1 MKKILAVMATLI
13 LSAQLFGQFTDRPGK
28 IQLGYQ
34 TTANGLVCL
43 VNSIPSFTPS
53 DENDCYVAQ
62 DTVNNKL
69 YIFKPA
75 LAVWSELSGGGGGA
89 TDLNQLDDVTL
100 TTPVTDQVLK
110 YDGTKWINATLPA
123 GAADGVSTSGVY
135 DGVNEEIDITVASPG
150 TSFSIDVSALLDNTD
165 NQTLSLAGTTLSIED
180 GNSVD
185 LSGLG
190 GSGTDDQT
198 ISLVG
203 NTLSIEDGNSVDL
216 SGYLDNTDAQDLS
229 LSGNTLSL
237 SGDAT
242 SVDLSGYLDNTDA
255 QDIEVFTLTGTIL
268 QIAIENGGGTY
279 TQNLASLQDGTGTDD
294 QTAAEVPVTAV
305 GNLTSTDVQAALQE
319 LQTDIDAITG
329 GAGDGVITGARY
341 DAVDEEIDVTVAAPG
356 TSFSFDVSALT
367 KLTESEVDAF
377 VANNGYLTSYT
388 ETDPVYSAA
397 PAAGITSLNITNWNT
412 AYGWGDHSAQGY
424 LTSEVDGSVTN
435 EIQDLSLTG
444 TTLSLTGD
452 ATTVDLSVI
461 QDGTG
466 TDDQTAAE
474 VAVTPVGN
482 LNSTDVQAALQE
494 HQADIDAISAGAGD
508 GVATAGAY
516 NAGTGNIDIT
526 VAAPGSSF
534 SFDVSALEPLTEG
547 EVDAFVAN
555 NGYLTAEVDGSIT
568 NEIQD
573 LSLTGNTL
581 SLTDDATTVDLSG
594 YLDNTD
600 DQTIDV
606 FAFDGTNLTLSLE
619 GDGEAT
625 KSIDLSSLSTN
636 TTYDFIQLNTAF
648 VNTDFAVGEI
658 GWSEND
664 EVRIGILNNYDFA
677 VGQDMY
683 KTVHNTTGSQIDAGT
698 AVMMTGADGNSS
710 VFTIAPMNYPT
721 IGAEYLIGVTAVDIA
736 AGGTGVAV
744 QNGNVRGLD
753 IDAAGWSAG
762 DVLYL
767 DEVSAGGL
775 TTTPGDVLVAAVT
788 SAGTNGSI
796 YVRPDFYAGL
806 SQAEADAVGAMVSGN
821 TETLIDVSYQAD
833 NTIDFVVNDDLS
845 LYDNTT
851 SGFLTSEVDGSVTNE
866 VNTGMAWT
874 DATNTV
880 SVTDANGTVSA
891 IITGFQE
898 TLTGSE
904 TVFDGWDKDASNDL
918 VDSDFGTAGL
928 MATDGAGTYSIITDN
943 STNWNTAYS
952 WGDHAAINNTTA
964 GNVPYWDGDSWEN
977 TAVSYSGIGGVTV
990 GTLLNL
996 STVNTAA
1003 TIDGVLTLEG
1013 GVVTQTS
1020 VASLQDGTGTDD
1032 QALTYNVS
1040 SYLLSL
1046 EDGGNVSL
1054 AGLAQTIGVVDEFL
1068 AISGVT
1074 SNYSVPIINTVE
1086 SATSGTLSVAVD
1098 LESSYNRVVQL
1109 NMISAN
1115 SVVALSVSN
1124 PVSGGVYTFH
1134 FQQVAG
1140 KAVDFPG
1147 TFMDAAGN
1155 VLDGGT
1161 SISFTENNWYTCY
1174 YDGLLYHCK

>member
-1 MKKILAVMATLI
+1 MKKIYFLLAVFGTVTMQAQILPNQTPEKQPEGTDAIYTQEAGQLNKILLDSAFNFFIPRIKQTALSYSITTTNNPDSLRGYFVLDNTATWYYI
-13 LSAQLFGQFTDRPGK
+13 DSAS
-28 IQLGYQ
+28 Y
-34 TTANGLVCL
+34 A
-43 VNSIPSFTPS
+43 
-53 DENDCYVAQ
+53 VA
-62 DTVNNKL
+62 L
-69 YIFKPA
+69 
-75 LAVWSELSGGGGGA
+75 GGGGGG
-89 TDLNQLDDVTL
+89 TTQLLSFTSPNLSISGGNTVDISAI
-100 TTPVTDQVLK
+100 Q
-110 YDGTKWINATLPA
+110 DGT
-123 GAADGVSTSGVY
+123 
-135 DGVNEEIDITVASPG
+135 G
-150 TSFSIDVSALLDNTD
+150 TDD
-165 NQTLSLAGTTLSIED
+165 QTLSLA
-180 GNSVD
+180 
-185 LSGLG
+185 
-190 GSGTDDQT
+190 
-198 ISLVG
+198 G

-329 GAGDGVITGARY
+329 GAGDGVITGASY
-341 DAVDEEIDVTVAAPG
+341 DAIDEQIDVTVAAPG

-367 KLTESEVDAF
+367 KLTEAEVDAF

-412 AYGWGDHSAQGY
+412 AYGWGDHSVEGY

-664 EVRIGILNNYDFA
+664 EVRIGILDNYDFA

-683 KTVHNTTGSQIDAGT
+683 KSVHNTTVSDIPAGT
-698 AVMMTGADGNSS
+698 ALKMTGADGNSGI
-710 VFTIAPMNYPT
+710 FTVAPIDYPT
-721 IGAEYLIGVTAVDIA
+721 TGSEYLVGVAAVAIP
-736 AGGTGVAV
+736 AGSVGVAV
-744 QNGNVRGLD
+744 QNGKVRGINTSTYSL
-753 IDAAGWSAG
+753 GQ
-762 DVLYL
+762 VLYL

-788 SAGTNGSI
+788 SVGTNGSI
-796 YVRPDFYAGL
+796 YVRPDFYADL
-806 SQAEADAVGAMVSGN
+806 SQAESNAVGAMVSSN
-821 TETLIDVSYQAD
+821 TETLIDVTYQAD

-851 SGFLTSEVDGSVTNE
+851 SGFLTSEVDGSTTNE

-918 VDSDFGTAGL
+918 IDADFATAGL
-928 MATDGAGTYSIITDN
+928 MATDGAGTYSIVTDN

-964 GNVPYWDGDSWEN
+964 GNLPYWDGDSWEN

-990 GTLLNL
+990 ATLLNL
-996 STVNTAA
+996 STVNTAG

-1032 QALTYNVS
+1032 QQISYSEATYSV
-1040 SYLLSL
+1040 SL
-1046 EDGGNVSL
+1046 EDGGSADL
-1054 AGLAQTIGVVDEFL
+1054 SQLAQTIGIVGESL

-1074 SNYSVPIINTVE
+1074 TGSSVPIINTVE
-1086 SATSGTLSVAVD
+1086 SVSSGTLSVSVD

-1115 SVVALSVSN
+1115 SSVALSVSN
-1124 PVSGGVYTFH
+1124 PVAGGVYTFH

-1174 YDGLLYHCK
+1174 YDGSLYHCK